1 MNNILDNNVFM
12 LSFSLKDLGY
22 CPPSAG
28 LKKKKEKKSD
38 H

>member
-28 LKKKKEKKSD
+28 LKKKEEKKSD